1 MARDWTLRETLFV
14 RDWAGALPLS
24 AVAAH
29 LRRDWREVASEAARL
44 GVPIVYMGR
53 PVYWCDECA
62 ALVGRL
68 HASGSCW
75 KCAYR
80 RQLEQIEA
88 RTADLLKRLPRDERE
103 DYATREA
110 ERGTRRHDPA
120 PTPPD
125 TTNAAPRAF
134 VAAQTAYIAA
144 QSEWE
149 AKQARRQ
156 LKAAQ
161 KRKERIAAKVREIE
175 EQARLA
181 QLDQPRE
188 KGAA

>member
-1 MARDWTLRETLFV
+1 MCRDWTLRETLYV

-24 AVAAH
+24 VVAAH
-29 LRRDWREVASEAARL
+29 LRRDWQEVASEAARL

-62 ALVGRL
+62 GLAGRL
-68 HASGSCW
+68 HSSGVCW

-80 RQLEQIEA
+80 RQLAQIEA
-88 RTADLLKRLPRDERE
+88 RTAALIKRLPREQIE
-103 DYATREA
+103 NYAMREA
-110 ERGTRRHDPA
+110 ERGTRRHEAA
-120 PTPPD
+120 PIPPD
-125 TTNAAPRAF
+125 TANATPRAL

-144 QSEWE
+144 LSEWE

-161 KRKERIAAKVREIE
+161 KRKERIAAKVRETE
-175 EQARLA
+175 GVRQLGQADKKA
-181 QLDQPRE
+181 
-188 KGAA
+188 

>member
-1 MARDWTLRETLFV
+1 MCRDWTLRETLYV

-24 AVAAH
+24 VVAAH
-29 LRRDWREVASEAARL
+29 LRRNWQEVASEAARL

-62 ALVGRL
+62 GLVGRL
-68 HASGSCW
+68 HRSGVCW

-80 RQLEQIEA
+80 RQLAQIEA
-88 RTADLLKRLPRDERE
+88 RTAALMKRLPWDEIE
-103 DYATREA
+103 NYSVREA
-110 ERGTRRHDPA
+110 ERAPRRRDPA

-125 TTNAAPRAF
+125 TLNAPPRAA
-134 VAAQTAYIAA
+134 VALQTAYLAA
-144 QSEWE
+144 LSEWE

-156 LKAAQ
+156 VKAAQ
-161 KRKERIAAKVREIE
+161 KRKERVAAKVREIE
-175 EQARLA
+175 GERQEDQAVK
-181 QLDQPRE
+181 